1 MTDSNASRHMPRC
14 CLSALIGNDAKSVI
28 PPFNKQTNKNNWRQT
43 SVQKVA
49 FCIVKSYV
57 LEHKR

>member
-28 PPFNKQTNKNNWRQT
+28 PPFNKQTNKNNWQQT
-43 SVQKVA
+43 SMQKATFRV
-49 FCIVKSYV
+49 VKGYV
-57 LEHKR
+57 L